1 MCEIGAGVTKQRLLI
16 VVLAAA
22 FTASAGCAAGRAFR
36 KGEEASRAG
45 NWDAAV
51 TYFQEAVQGNPDSPE
66 YKIALERAMQTSAQ
80 KHISTAYQLEQK
92 DQLDAALLE
101 YRKAIEMDSTN
112 RLAVAR
118 AAELERII
126 RDRIEATRPKPR
138 IDSLREQA
146 RQGPPPLLGL
156 RERLRNLNFNNS
168 SVRDILSIIGTSA
181 GIRITYDQA
190 YQDKAY
196 SIELE
201 DVTVEEA
208 LQQIMSANQ
217 LFYKVVNSKTII
229 VVNDRADKRQQYDDM
244 VVRVFY
250 VSHADAQELSQMV
263 TTVMRV
269 PQMPVAPVI
278 MPNKTANTITVRATT
293 QVADIIERIIRSND
307 KPRAEVVI
315 DVQIL
320 EVNRQRVKQYGLNL
334 NAYALGFMFSPE
346 VAPPNTSAPPT
357 AAPPSPPPFNVNT
370 ISQGISAADFYMT
383 VPTALVRFLETDA
396 RTKTI
401 AKPQLR
407 GAEGTKLTLN
417 LGDDVPVLQ
426 TVFGA
431 AAQGGFATIPQSSYT
446 YRSVGVNVE
455 VTPRVTYEGEII
467 MELVVEN
474 STVSGSI
481 DVGGQSAP
489 TFGTRKVTTRLRMR
503 EGESN
508 LLAGLLREDDRR
520 SLSGFPGLLR
530 LPVFKQFLSNNDQ
543 QITQTDIVMLLTPHI
558 VRTHELTAADLSP
571 IYIGTQQ
578 NLGLGGPPP
587 LIAPPP
593 DEPVPSVG
601 QGVTQVIPT
610 TPGVSPGGVPRSPV
624 ASDPGAQ
631 PVNRPPA
638 PGTSPVPTPIA
649 PVPEKPVPP
658 AAPPAGAAPATPP
671 AGAPTVPPGGIP
683 PVTTPPAGAPA
694 GAAPT
699 APATAAPPP
708 VVPET
713 PRDKPATPPTPAGPA
728 PATPSQV
735 ILTVPGTT
743 FQVAGGPYTMP
754 VSINNASRVSVMTL
768 TITFNPKVLRVRN
781 VQDGTFMRQGG
792 VATTFTPQID
802 VASGRVDIAI
812 TRTGDQVGAS
822 GSGLLAALLFDA
834 VGPGSAVVTASG
846 VASTPEG
853 AAVPLQFSP
862 VTVTVR

>member
-22 FTASAGCAAGRAFR
+22 LTASAGCAAGRAFR

-51 TYFQEAVQGNPDSPE
+51 TYFQEAVQSNPDSPE

-80 KHISTAYQLEQK
+80 QHISLARQLEEK

-112 RLAVAR
+112 RLAAAR
-118 AAELERII
+118 AMELERTI
-126 RDRIEATRPKPR
+126 RERIEASRPRPR
-138 IDSLREQA
+138 IDTLREQA

-168 SVRDILSIIGTSA
+168 SVRDILSIIGSSA

-217 LFYKVVNSKTII
+217 LFYKVINPKTII

-334 NAYALGFMFSPE
+334 NAYALGFIFSPE
-346 VAPPNTSAPPT
+346 VAPPNTSAAPT
-357 AAPPSPPPFNVNT
+357 GPPPSPPPFNVNT
-370 ISQGISAADFYMT
+370 ISQGVSAADFYMT
-383 VPTALVRFLETDA
+383 VPTALVRFLETDS

-558 VRTHELTAADLSP
+558 VRTHELTADDLSP

-587 LIAPPP
+587 LIAPSP

-601 QGVTQVIPT
+601 QGPTQIIPT

-631 PVNRPPA
+631 PVNRPAA

-649 PVPEKPVPP
+649 PIPEKPVPP
-658 AAPPAGAAPATPP
+658 GTPPAGAAPAVPAGTIPPVAPPPTGAP
-671 AGAPTVPPGGIP
+671 AGAPT
-683 PVTTPPAGAPA
+683 APDA
-694 GAAPT
+694 
-699 APATAAPPP
+699 AAPPP

-713 PRDKPATPPTPAGPA
+713 PRDKPTTPPAPAGPA
-728 PATPSQV
+728 TATPSQV

-743 FQVAGGPYTMP
+743 FQVAGGPYTVP
-754 VSINNASRVSVMTL
+754 VSINNAARVSTMTL
-768 TITFNPKVLRVRN
+768 TITFNSKVLRVRN

-802 VASGRVDIAI
+802 AASGRVDIAI

-822 GSGLLAALLFDA
+822 GAGLLAALLFDA
-834 VGPGSAVVTASG
+834 VGPGSAIVTASG

-853 AAVPLQFSP
+853 TAIPLQFSP

>member
-1 MCEIGAGVTKQRLLI
+1 LILSGAI
-16 VVLAAA
+16 A
-22 FTASAGCAAGRAFR
+22 ASAGCSAGRAFR
-36 KGEEASRAG
+36 KGEEASRVG
-45 NWDAAV
+45 NWDVAV
-51 TYFQEAVQGNPDSPE
+51 TYFQEAVQANPDSPE
-66 YKIALERAMQTSAQ
+66 YKIALQRAMQSAAQ
-80 KHISTAYQLEQK
+80 EHISRARQLEEK
-92 DQLDAALLE
+92 DQLDLALME
-101 YRKAIEMDSTN
+101 YRKATELDATN
-112 RLAVAR
+112 RLAAAR
-118 AAELERII
+118 ATTLEQTI
-126 RDRIEATRPKPR
+126 RDRIEASRPRPR
-138 IDSLREQA
+138 IDTLREQA

-168 SVRDILSIIGTSA
+168 SVRDILSIIGSSA
-181 GIRITYDQA
+181 GIRMTYDQA

-217 LFYKVVNSKTII
+217 LFYKVVNPKTII

-250 VSHADAQELSQMV
+250 VSHADAQELSQTV
-263 TTVMRV
+263 TTIMRV

-334 NAYALGFMFSPE
+334 NAYALGFIFSPE
-346 VAPPNTSAPPT
+346 VAPPNSSTPPT
-357 AAPPSPPPFNVNT
+357 AVPPSPPPFNVNT
-370 ISQGISAADFYMT
+370 ISQGVSAADFYMT
-383 VPTALVRFLETDA
+383 VPAALVRFLETDS

-446 YRSVGVNVE
+446 YRPVGVNVE
-455 VTPRVTYEGEII
+455 VTPRVTYDGEIV
-467 MELVVEN
+467 MELLVEN

-489 TFGTRKVTTRLRMR
+489 TFGTRKVTTKLRMR

-508 LLAGLLREDDRR
+508 LLAGLLREEDRR

-530 LPVFKQFLSNNDQ
+530 LPVFKQFLSNNDTT
-543 QITQTDIVMLLTPHI
+543 ITQTDIVMLLTPHI
-558 VRTHELTAADLSP
+558 VRTHELTAEDLAP

-578 NLGLGGPPP
+578 NLGLGGPPS
-587 LIAPPP
+587 LIAPAPEEPP
-593 DEPVPSVG
+593 APAAAQP
-601 QGVTQVIPT
+601 
-610 TPGVSPGGVPRSPV
+610 TPGVSAIPGAPAPGFPRAPIAADPGVPPS
-624 ASDPGAQ
+624 
-631 PVNRPPA
+631 NRPVP

-649 PVPEKPVPP
+649 PIPEKP
-658 AAPPAGAAPATPP
+658 TPP
-671 AGAPTVPPGGIP
+671 AGATPTAPAGTPLPPGAVPPGTAP
-683 PVTTPPAGAPA
+683 PTTGAPA
-694 GAAPT
+694 GAAPI
-699 APATAAPPP
+699 APGAAVNPPAAT
-708 VVPET
+708 PEA
-713 PRDKPATPPTPAGPA
+713 PRDRPTTPPTGPGA
-728 PATPSQV
+728 ATATPAQV

-743 FQVAGGPYTMP
+743 FQIAGGPYTVP

-792 VATTFTPQID
+792 VATSFTPQID
-802 VASGRVDIAI
+802 AVAGRVDIAI
-812 TRTGDQVGAS
+812 TRSGDQVGAS
-822 GSGLLAALLFDA
+822 GAGLLAALLFDA
-834 VGPGSAVVTASG
+834 VGPGSAVITANG

-853 AAVPLQFSP
+853 APVTVQFSP